1 MNVVGVLTVKH
12 LFYLLLPSLPKL
24 KPQFLCHLLT
34 QNSRLLLISMF
45 KTMAMKFLSMVLR
58 FQMMGNRST
67 MSPITT
73 QSLLDTH
80 SV

>member
-1 MNVVGVLTVKH
+1 
-12 LFYLLLPSLPKL
+12 
-24 KPQFLCHLLT
+24 
-34 QNSRLLLISMF
+34 MF

-73 QSLLDTH
+73 QSLLDTL